1 MLEGLLPQILVGL
14 ALVLLVIGVVAAR
27 RRRPSGR
34 RGATRMKDFEAMER
48 AGRTAVETPTRAERD
63 KGEEEGEA
71 REQEGEEGE
80 EEGEAREE
88 EGEAREQEAGPLPE
102 TAEAA
107 APPRPS
113 LRDRLVKSRRFFAA
127 RLSEAF
133 GGGVDEDTWE
143 DLEAALIQADVGV
156 ETSTKIVARLQVAAK
171 ERGVS
176 DAAELKG
183 LLAEELIALFDSV
196 ELGRDRALAFA
207 PEPPTVWLVVGV
219 NGTGK
224 TTTIGKLASDLSHRG
239 KGVALAA
246 ADTFRA
252 AADEQLQVWAR
263 RSSAQLVR
271 HQPGA
276 DPGAVAFDAF
286 RFARARGL
294 DVLLID
300 TAGRLH
306 TKTPLMDEL
315 SKIRRVVEKEGS
327 VTEALL
333 VLDATA
339 GQNGLAQARKF
350 TQAAGVTGVVLTKL
364 DGSAKGGIALAIE
377 SELGLPI
384 KLIGVGEGIDDL
396 EPFDPKTFV
405 DALLS

>member
-1 MLEGLLPQILVGL
+1 MLEELLPQILVGL
-14 ALVLLVIGVVAAR
+14 ALVVIVAGVIVAR

-48 AGRTAVETPTRAERD
+48 AGRTAIETPSRRED
-63 KGEEEGEA
+63 EE
-71 REQEGEEGE
+71 REQRDS
-80 EEGEAREE
+80 EAEPVSKTE
-88 EGEAREQEAGPLPE
+88 
-102 TAEAA
+102 
-107 APPRPS
+107 APPEEPTREAPVRPT

-127 RLSEAF
+127 RLAEAF

-143 DLEAALIQADVGV
+143 DLEAALIQADAGV
-156 ETSTKIVARLQVAAK
+156 ETSTKIVARLRVAAK
-171 ERGVS
+171 ERGVT

-183 LLAEELIALFDSV
+183 LLAEELIALFESV
-196 ELGRDRALAFA
+196 DPGRDRALTFA
-207 PEPPTVWLVVGV
+207 PEPPTVWLIVGV

-224 TTTIGKLASDLSHRG
+224 TTTIGKLASDLAHRG
-239 KGVALAA
+239 QGVALAA

-252 AADEQLQVWAR
+252 AADEQLQVWAA
-263 RSSAQLVR
+263 RSSAHLVR

-276 DPGAVAFDAF
+276 DPGAVAFDAV

-350 TQAAGVTGVVLTKL
+350 TQAAGVTGIVLTKL

-377 SELGLPI
+377 SDLGLPI

-396 EPFDPKTFV
+396 EPFDPKTYV

>member
-80 EEGEAREE
+80 EEGEEGEE

-171 ERGVS
+171 
-176 DAAELKG
+176 
-183 LLAEELIALFDSV
+183 
-196 ELGRDRALAFA
+196 
-207 PEPPTVWLVVGV
+207 
-219 NGTGK
+219 
-224 TTTIGKLASDLSHRG
+224 
-239 KGVALAA
+239 
-246 ADTFRA
+246 
-252 AADEQLQVWAR
+252 
-263 RSSAQLVR
+263 
-271 HQPGA
+271 
-276 DPGAVAFDAF
+276 
-286 RFARARGL
+286 
-294 DVLLID
+294 
-300 TAGRLH
+300 
-306 TKTPLMDEL
+306 
-315 SKIRRVVEKEGS
+315 
-327 VTEALL
+327 
-333 VLDATA
+333 
-339 GQNGLAQARKF
+339 
-350 TQAAGVTGVVLTKL
+350 
-364 DGSAKGGIALAIE
+364 
-377 SELGLPI
+377 
-384 KLIGVGEGIDDL
+384 
-396 EPFDPKTFV
+396 
-405 DALLS
+405 